1 MPQPG
6 GKRIVLGVSGG
17 IAAYKAAELSRRLQD
32 RGFSVRVVMTASAQK
47 FVTPL
52 TFAAL
57 TSERVITDLFA
68 SDSGDATLSSAIDH
82 IGVAQEADLLLVAP
96 ATADV
101 LAKFAHGIADDFLT
115 TMHLAYTGPLL
126 VAPAMNSNMWAHPA
140 TAQNIATLRAR
151 GVHIVEPDAGEL
163 ACGMVG
169 PGRLAEPDRI
179 ADAAA
184 RILNAQAAQQD
195 LAGKRVLITAG
206 PTREPLDPVRYISN
220 RSSGKMGFALAAEAR
235 DRGASVTVVCGP
247 ASAAPPSGCKI
258 VPVETAQQM
267 YDRVMENL
275 DGAQIV
281 VMAAAVADYRPASIA
296 AQKIK
301 KDQSPPAVELEPTQ
315 DILKAVGA
323 SKDGRILVGFA
334 AETENLQANAER
346 KLRGK
351 NCDLLV
357 ANLVGE
363 GRAFDTEDN
372 QGLILSASGDVVEI
386 SRMSKRQMA
395 GRIFDEVLRTSRA
408 TIA

>member
-1 MPQPG
+1 MASPG
-6 GKRIVLGVSGG
+6 GKRIILGVSGG
-17 IAAYKAAELSRRLQD
+17 IAAYKSAELARRLQD

-47 FVTPL
+47 FVAPL

-57 TSERVITDLFA
+57 TGERVITDLFA

-115 TMHLAYTGPLL
+115 TMHLAYVGPVL

-140 TAQNIATLRAR
+140 TAENIAVLQAR
-151 GVHIVEPDAGEL
+151 GVHVVEPDAGEL

-179 ADAAA
+179 ADAAE
-184 RILNAQAAQQD
+184 RILNVPAPSQD
-195 LAGKRVLITAG
+195 LAGRRVLITAG
-206 PTREPLDPVRYISN
+206 PTREPIDPVRYISN
-220 RSSGKMGFALAAEAR
+220 RSSGKMGFALAEEAR
-235 DRGASVTVVCGP
+235 DRGASVTIVCGP
-247 ASAAPPSGCKI
+247 VTAMPPSGCKI
-258 VPVETAQQM
+258 IPVETAQHM

-275 DGAQIV
+275 DAAQIV
-281 VMAAAVADYRPASIA
+281 VMAAAVADYRPAAPA
-296 AQKIK
+296 ARKIK
-301 KDQSPPAVELEPTQ
+301 KDHAAPSVELEPTQ

-323 SKDGRILVGFA
+323 AKGDRILVGFA
-334 AETENLQANAER
+334 AETEDLQANAEH

-357 ANLVGE
+357 ANLVGD
-363 GRAFDTEDN
+363 GLAFDAEEN
-372 QGLILSASGDVVEI
+372 QGLILSASGDIIEI
-386 SRMSKRQMA
+386 SRMSKRRMA
-395 GRIFDEVLRTSRA
+395 SRIFDAVLRVSRA

>member
-17 IAAYKAAELSRRLQD
+17 IAAYKAAELCRRLQG

-57 TSERVITDLFA
+57 TGERVITDLFA

-82 IGVAQEADLLLVAP
+82 IGIAQESDLLLVAP
-96 ATADV
+96 ATADI

-140 TAQNIATLRAR
+140 TAENIATLRAR

-169 PGRLAEPDRI
+169 PGRLAEPDSI
-179 ADAAA
+179 ADAAE
-184 RILNAQAAQQD
+184 RILNAPAAQQD

-235 DRGASVTVVCGP
+235 DRGASVTIVCGP
-247 ASAAPPSGCKI
+247 ASASPPSGCKI

-275 DGAQIV
+275 DAAQIV

-296 AQKIK
+296 TQKIK
-301 KDQSPPAVELEPTQ
+301 KDQSAPAVDLEPTQ
-315 DILKAVGA
+315 DILKAVGT
-323 SKDGRILVGFA
+323 SKGSRILVGFA

-357 ANLVGE
+357 ANLVGD
-363 GRAFDTEDN
+363 GLAFDTDDN

-395 GRIFDEVLRTSRA
+395 GRIFDAVLRTSRA

>member
-1 MPQPG
+1 MASPG

-17 IAAYKAAELSRRLQD
+17 IAAYKSAELARRLQD

-47 FVTPL
+47 FVAPL

-57 TSERVITDLFA
+57 TGERVITDLFA
-68 SDSGDATLSSAIDH
+68 SDSGNATLSSAIDH

-96 ATADV
+96 ATADI
-101 LAKFAHGIADDFLT
+101 LAKFAHGMADDFLT
-115 TMHLAYTGPLL
+115 TMHLAYAGPVL

-140 TAQNIATLRAR
+140 TAENIAVLRAR

-179 ADAAA
+179 ADAAE
-184 RILNAQAAQQD
+184 RILNVPALSQD

-206 PTREPLDPVRYISN
+206 PTREPIDPVRYISN
-220 RSSGKMGFALAAEAR
+220 RSSGKMGFALAEEAR
-235 DRGASVTVVCGP
+235 DRGASVTIVCGP
-247 ASAAPPSGCKI
+247 VTATPPSGCKI
-258 VPVETAQQM
+258 IPVETAQQM

-275 DGAQIV
+275 DAAQV
-281 VMAAAVADYRPASIA
+281 VIMAAAVADYRPAAPA

-301 KDQSPPAVELEPTQ
+301 KDHAAPAVELEPTQ

-323 SKDGRILVGFA
+323 AKGERILVGFA

-357 ANLVGE
+357 ANLVGD
-363 GRAFDTEDN
+363 GLAFDADDN
-372 QGLILSASGDVVEI
+372 QGLILSADGSVVEI
-386 SRMSKRQMA
+386 SRMSKRRMA
-395 GRIFDEVLRTSRA
+395 SRIFDAVLRVSRA